1 MKITS
6 TQIETSH
13 LPANEEA
20 LLRCRRALELKD
32 KDDYD
37 GIREVMRPMWGRV
50 GDRPEIGG
58 LHVLVSAEVLLCV
71 GMLTGWLGS
80 KEAIGHAQEVAKNLI
95 SESITSFQA
104 VGDKKQ
110 VAAAR
115 IELAICYWREGGL
128 DEARIMFNEALQD
141 LTTEGNTRARALLRL
156 SILEWS
162 ASRYSE
168 AHRILHENVLL
179 FRKITNFT
187 LKGNYHNQLAMV
199 LRELAIQ
206 ENRNDYLQRAI
217 VEFQE
222 ADEQGKLAHNLV
234 FRANV
239 KNNVGNV
246 LRQVS
251 RFREAHRYLEEAR
264 RLMVRLKDKVGV
276 AQTDDTRA
284 QVFIAEK
291 KFAKAEAFAR
301 AAVSSLEGSG
311 RQCLLAEA
319 LVTHGT
325 ALARMGQPER
335 AQLVFERAMDVA
347 HQAGALNKAGLAGLT
362 LIEALDQAST
372 DALCIAFDRASESLA
387 DSQSEDL
394 LRRVN
399 TAARKLFVRLHGEL
413 EPEDAMDALRNSPP
427 DLHSQVLNYERT
439 LIRHALA
446 RANGRVTR
454 AASLL
459 GVSYQGLAY
468 IISSRHQDLLK
479 ERTPVRS
486 RGRTEG
492 P

>member
-6 TQIETSH
+6 SQIEASH
-13 LPANEEA
+13 VTANEEA
-20 LLRCRRALELKD
+20 LVRCRRALELKD
-32 KDDYD
+32 RDDYG
-37 GIREVMRPMWGRV
+37 GIREVMRPLWGRV

-71 GMLTGWLGS
+71 GILTGWLGN
-80 KEAIGHAQEVAKNLI
+80 KEGLGQAQEAAKNLI
-95 SESITSFQA
+95 TESITSYQA
-104 VGDKKQ
+104 AGDKKQ

-128 DEARIMFNEALQD
+128 DEARIMFNESLQD

-156 SILEWS
+156 AILEWS

-168 AHRILHENVLL
+168 AHRILHENVSL
-179 FRKITNFT
+179 FRKITNFA
-187 LKGNYHNQLAMV
+187 LKANYHNQLAMV

-217 VEFQE
+217 REYQE
-222 ADEQGKLAHNLV
+222 ADELGKLAHNLV

-251 RFREAHRYLEEAR
+251 RHKEAHKYLEEAR
-264 RLMVRLKDKVGV
+264 RLMVRLKDKVGM

-291 KFAKAEAFAR
+291 KFSKAEAFAR
-301 AAVSSLEGSG
+301 GAVSKLEKSG
-311 RQCLLAEA
+311 RQCLLADA
-319 LVTHGT
+319 LITHGI

-335 AQLVFERAMDVA
+335 AQSVLERAMDVA
-347 HQAGALNKAGLAGLT
+347 HQVGALNKAGLAALT
-362 LIEALDQAST
+362 LIEELDEVAT
-372 DALCIAFDRASESLA
+372 EALCIAFDRASEWLA
-387 DSQSEDL
+387 DSESDDL
-394 LRRVN
+394 LRRISK
-399 TAARKLFVRLHGEL
+399 AARKLFVRMHGEF
-413 EPEDAMDALRNSPP
+413 ESEDAMEALRNTPP

-454 AASLL
+454 AANLL

-468 IISSRHQDLLK
+468 IIGSRHEDLLK

-486 RGRTEG
+486 RGRRAT

>member
-6 TQIETSH
+6 SQIEASH

-20 LLRCRRALELKD
+20 LIRCRRALELKD
-32 KDDYD
+32 KDDYE
-37 GIREVMRPMWGRV
+37 GIREVMRPLWGRV

-71 GMLTGWLGS
+71 GILTGWLGN
-80 KEAIGHAQEVAKNLI
+80 KEGIGQAQEVAKNLI
-95 SESITSFQA
+95 TESITSYQA
-104 VGDKKQ
+104 AGDKKQ

-128 DEARIMFNEALQD
+128 DEARIMFNESLQD

-156 SILEWS
+156 AILEWS

-168 AHRILHENVLL
+168 AHRILHENVSL
-179 FRKITNFT
+179 FRKITNFA
-187 LKGNYHNQLAMV
+187 LKANYHNQLAMV

-206 ENRNDYLQRAI
+206 EGRNDYLQRAI
-217 VEFQE
+217 REYQE
-222 ADEQGKLAHNLV
+222 ADELGKLAHNLV

-251 RFREAHRYLEEAR
+251 RHKEAHKYLEEAR
-264 RLMVRLKDKVGV
+264 RLMVRLKDKVGM

-291 KFAKAEAFAR
+291 KFSKAEAFAR
-301 AAVSSLEGSG
+301 GAVSKLEKSG
-311 RQCLLAEA
+311 RQCLLADA
-319 LVTHGT
+319 LITHGI

-335 AQLVFERAMDVA
+335 AQSVLERAMDVA
-347 HQAGALNKAGLAGLT
+347 HQVGALNKAGLAALT
-362 LIEALDQAST
+362 LIEELDQAAT
-372 DALCIAFDRASESLA
+372 EVLCTAFDGASEWLA
-387 DSQSEDL
+387 DSDSDDL
-394 LRRVN
+394 LRRISK
-399 TAARKLFVRLHGEL
+399 AARKLFVRMHGDFES
-413 EPEDAMDALRNSPP
+413 EDAMEALRNTPP

-459 GVSYQGLAY
+459 SVSYQGLAY
-468 IISSRHQDLLK
+468 IIGSRHHDLLK
-479 ERTPVRS
+479 ERTPVRP
-486 RGRTEG
+486 RGRRDT